1 MASVLWSRQAL
12 TDLNAITAYIQQFD
26 PAAALRTRARLS
38 DLGDSLIAF
47 PHRGRPRDDG
57 RRQLTTVP
65 PHIIT
70 YAVDG
75 DEVTI
80 LSVHHGARNI
90 D

>member
-1 MASVLWSRQAL
+1 MTKVIWSPQAL
-12 TDLNAITAYIQQFD
+12 SDLNAITAYIEQFD
-26 PAAALRTRARLS
+26 PAAAKRTWMRLS
-38 DLGDSLIAF
+38 ELGDSLILF

-57 RRQLTTVP
+57 TRQLTTAP

-70 YAVDG
+70 YAIDG
-75 DEVTI
+75 DRVTI